1 MTPSNEV
8 QMEEVAAIERV
19 LAGEPEAFQH
29 LVERHS
35 RPLFRLAY
43 RMTGNQHDAD
53 DVVQET
59 LLRAY
64 RQIGRFQARSSFSTW
79 LHRIAV
85 NCALDLIKARDRRD
99 HATPEEID
107 PVRFSVSGKQHQA
120 VESAE
125 VRQAVAR
132 ALDRLT
138 ANERAAFVLRHYEGC
153 SIEEIGA
160 TLGTKVNATKN
171 TIFRAV
177 RKLREEL
184 APMVRATS

>member
-1 MTPSNEV
+1 MTSSNEV

-64 RQIGRFQARSSFSTW
+64 RQISRFEARSSFSTW

-85 NCALDLIKARDRRD
+85 NCALDLIKARDRREHETTD
-99 HATPEEID
+99 EID
-107 PVRFSVSGKQHQA
+107 PARLSVSGKQQQT
-120 VESAE
+120 VENAE
-125 VRQAVAR
+125 V
-132 ALDRLT
+132 
-138 ANERAAFVLRHYEGC
+138 
-153 SIEEIGA
+153 
-160 TLGTKVNATKN
+160 
-171 TIFRAV
+171 
-177 RKLREEL
+177 
-184 APMVRATS
+184 